1 MDRAAIERVRS
12 FNRMVAERTGTVVD
26 RFLDRPRPYGE
37 SRVLWQIGREGSD
50 IRDLRA
56 KLGLDSG
63 YVSRVLRSLQKQR
76 LIKVET
82 SEDDGRVRRATLTS
96 AGRKEREEVDRRAND
111 AAQSL
116 LEPLDAK
123 QRERLI
129 TAMHDVEILLGASL
143 VSFAVEDP
151 DTRDAQWC
159 LKQYFAELA
168 KRFEGGFDPAQST
181 FGTAEHFKPPE
192 GYFVVARLHGDPVA
206 CGAILFL
213 ENSRAYFKRMWVS
226 SAVRGVGVG
235 RRLLS
240 ELERLASESGT
251 KTACLETHNALAEAI
266 AMYRSAGYREVPPF
280 NDEHYAHHWF
290 EKRLKG

>member
-1 MDRAAIERVRS
+1 M
-12 FNRMVAERTGTVVD
+12 
-26 RFLDRPRPYGE
+26 
-37 SRVLWQIGREGSD
+37 LWQIGREGSD

-96 AGRKEREEVDRRAND
+96 AGRKEREEVNRRAND

-151 DTRDAQWC
+151 NTRDAQWC

-168 KRFEGGFDPAQST
+168 KRFEGGFDPEQST

-226 SAVRGVGVG
+226 SAVRGAGVG

-251 KTACLETHNALAEAI
+251 NTACLETHSALAEAI